1 VPRNRRAGSDRRRAE
16 RRLPDE
22 RRAVGRRVGP
32 RRRDTPT
39 PYTPEELQ
47 ALRQRFLNPGAVAC
61 PACGASFELGLPRHR
76 GDEIVRRVRCT
87 GCSRAAVVSNTRVA
101 RILVIEQ
108 KDVIRDTL
116 RAILM
121 GAGHDVV
128 EAMDAGVGLAA
139 YEVSPPDVVFIDVHA
154 AGRMDAGEFVRR
166 LRRNFPDA
174 RIIAMAGRPS
184 YGIVDPLAVTQ
195 RLGAIRTIRMPFSR
209 AEVLNVVEE
218 ARP

>member
-1 VPRNRRAGSDRRRAE
+1 MS
-16 RRLPDE
+16 
-22 RRAVGRRVGP
+22 RRVGP

-39 PYTPEELQ
+39 PYTPEELM
-47 ALRQRFLNPGAVAC
+47 ALRQRFLNPGTVAC
-61 PACGASFELGLPRHR
+61 PACGAAFELGLPRHR
-76 GDEIVRRVRCT
+76 GDEIVRRVKCM
-87 GCSRAAVVSNTRVA
+87 GCGRAAVVSNTRAA
-101 RILVIEQ
+101 RILIIEQ
-108 KDVIRDTL
+108 KDIIRDTL

-128 EAMDAGVGLAA
+128 EATDAGVGLLA
-139 YEVSPPDVVFIDVHA
+139 YEVTPPDVVFIDVHA

-166 LRRNFPDA
+166 VRKDFPDA
-174 RIIAMAGRPS
+174 RIVGMAGRPS
-184 YGIVDPLAVTQ
+184 YGMVDPLAVTQ